1 MYKKLKYIQIFLNI
15 YKHISY
21 HAELKEK
28 EEISISIM
36 KTHQIPNKWQ
46 YLTCIKVSFSNENLQ
61 NDIVIPRL

>member
-1 MYKKLKYIQIFLNI
+1 MQNKK
-15 YKHISY
+15 
-21 HAELKEK
+21 KED
-28 EEISISIM
+28 INISIM